1 MNCYSALRLNCHAPR
16 PTPHVM
22 TADLTLDSAGRIKLT
37 PASDSDADTRLQGVP
52 GKRTVLRASG
62 KPSDAAAAVRAER
75 AAQAGRAG
83 KRPA

>member
-1 MNCYSALRLNCHAPR
+1 
-16 PTPHVM
+16 M
-22 TADLTLDSAGRIKLT
+22 TADLSLDSAGRIVLT
-37 PASDSDADTRLQGVP
+37 TAPDSDADTRLQGVP

-75 AAQAGRAG
+75 AERATQAGRAG